1 MNFIFERSYVITFNS
16 SGRTQ
21 VHAGA
26 WRVHWSARGKKTMC
40 ASLWRA
46 HPAGLFSHGLVLP
59 RACSPTGLF
68 SHGLVLPR
76 ALRQRRPLCVPGRV
90 SFLRTRAVEETLQYR
105 TQLSLAMGCWL
116 PQGLLLTSSI
126 FYIQRDRKWFIFCD
140 IKFDR
145 TECSYRRYI
154 WSHTQLIT
162 PSDPNGKCVGS
173 GWGLGIGEGGGS
185 R

>member
-1 MNFIFERSYVITFNS
+1 
-16 SGRTQ
+16 
-21 VHAGA
+21 
-26 WRVHWSARGKKTMC
+26 MC

-46 HPAGLFSHGLVLP
+46 HPAGLFSHGLVLPRACSPTGLFSHGLVLP

-90 SFLRTRAVEETLQYR
+90 SFLRTRAVEEALQYR

-162 PSDPNGKCVGS
+162 ARRTFRPKWKVCWFRMGVGD
-173 GWGLGIGEGGGS
+173 WGGG
-185 R
+185 RQ

>member
-59 RACSPTGLF
+59 RA
-68 SHGLVLPR
+68 
-76 ALRQRRPLCVPGRV
+76 LRQRRPLCVPGRV
-90 SFLRTRAVEETLQYR
+90 SFLRTRAVEEALQYR

-126 FYIQRDRKWFIFCD
+126 IYIQRDRKWFIFCD

-154 WSHTQLIT
+154 SSHTQKAQLIIARRT
-162 PSDPNGKCVGS
+162 FRHKWKVCWFRMGVGD
-173 GWGLGIGEGGGS
+173 WGGG
-185 R
+185 RQ